1 MVHSS
6 FGQGR
11 SPSRSVSREAFADPV
26 RIRLL
31 ETDMDAQESGLAAM
45 SKDIRSIRN
54 MLMGFLAS
62 LTTASVLLAINL
74 VVVNSGG

>member
-1 MVHSS
+1 M
-6 FGQGR
+6 
-11 SPSRSVSREAFADPV
+11 SREAFADPV